1 MELKVTRIGN
11 SRGIR
16 LPAAT
21 LKRYG
26 IGEAVVMEQRSDGI
40 FLRATGPAVP
50 KLSWVDTVREME
62 LAGEDWSDW
71 DNAIG
76 DGLADMP
83 WDADKPGVRRVA
95 ERKPVYPV
103 RKKR

>member
-50 KLSWVDTVREME
+50 KLSWVDTAREME

-71 DNAIG
+71 DHAIA
-76 DGLADMP
+76 DGLVDIP
-83 WDADKPGVRRVA
+83 WDVDKPGVRRVA
-95 ERKPVYPV
+95 ERKPAYPV